1 MVVDN
6 LVGKVVD
13 DHAILEGLTH
23 EATGLAAWR
32 ALDQQD
38 KALARAIATVALRHR
53 GQITAILDRLA
64 DRPPPRKA
72 RHLLHSLHA
81 AAAQVLF
88 MEVPDSAA
96 VNLGV
101 TSVAQDP
108 RTARFSGFANALL
121 RRMTREKEALLSVRA
136 KPEQNF
142 SEWLA
147 RQLIRDHG
155 RERVA
160 RLAGMIAFAPVLDLT
175 PHPRLGP
182 DELARLAGDLGARL
196 LPAGSLRVAD
206 NRPVTSLPGY
216 EEGAWWVQDVAA
228 SLPVRLLGDVSGME
242 VADLCAAPGG
252 KTMQLAAAG
261 ARVTAVD
268 ISAQRLERLRENLS
282 RVKLEAE
289 IVETDITE
297 WRPGRR
303 FDAVL
308 LDAPCSAT
316 GTMRRHPDIAW
327 NRTPE
332 NLAELVGLQE
342 RLIACAAAMVKP
354 GGLVVY
360 ANCSILKAEG
370 EDLLAKFER
379 EKREF
384 VHSLLSA
391 DEFPIPGEWING
403 QGALR
408 TMPFHLPA
416 DPERE
421 GGMDGFFASRFKVV
435 N

>member
-1 MVVDN
+1 M
-6 LVGKVVD
+6 LP
-13 DHAILEGLTH
+13 
-23 EATGLAAWR
+23 TGS
-32 ALDQQD
+32 
-38 KALARAIATVALRHR
+38 I
-53 GQITAILDRLA
+53 RLA
-64 DRPPPRKA
+64 NLPA
-72 RHLLHSLHA
+72 S
-81 AAAQVLF
+81 
-88 MEVPDSAA
+88 VPD
-96 VNLGV
+96 L
-101 TSVAQDP
+101 P
-108 RTARFSGFANALL
+108 GFA
-121 RRMTREKEALLSVRA
+121 
-136 KPEQNF
+136 
-142 SEWLA
+142 
-147 RQLIRDHG
+147 
-155 RERVA
+155 
-160 RLAGMIAFAPVLDLT
+160 
-175 PHPRLGP
+175 
-182 DELARLAGDLGARL
+182 
-196 LPAGSLRVAD
+196 
-206 NRPVTSLPGY
+206 
-216 EEGAWWVQDVAA
+216 EGAWWVQDVAA